1 MPFVAPKMAV
11 SQFKSE
17 EEFCRDSENG
27 RKTLPR
33 FESGR
38 GDLHAHRV
46 SRKNLDYVCCRS
58 SFALPRGTTCFPK
71 QQVVARNRKENL
83 ATRQK
88 AASISRNLPVGEQ
101 AYRQLTE
108 LYRALRLY
116 VNCFQPS
123 MKLLSK
129 QRDGKKVRCV
139 YDPAKTPLQR
149 LLQSG
154 VLPAEMQQELTEVA
168 QALDPIC
175 LFQQLEQLQRAVFR
189 CAVGCS
195 PFVSSPLSN
204 PLHVFSVEKCTA
216 GKHPEE
222 RSVPDPRA
230 GLETLYREQGR

>member
-58 SFALPRGTTCFPK
+58 SFGLPRGTTCFPK

-88 AASISRNLPVGEQ
+88 AASICTCGDKLTFRK
-101 AYRQLTE
+101 RQTYLQSAVNAVPTT
-108 LYRALRLY
+108 LRLK
-116 VNCFQPS
+116 P
-123 MKLLSK
+123 
-129 QRDGKKVRCV
+129 
-139 YDPAKTPLQR
+139 
-149 LLQSG
+149 
-154 VLPAEMQQELTEVA
+154 
-168 QALDPIC
+168 
-175 LFQQLEQLQRAVFR
+175 
-189 CAVGCS
+189 
-195 PFVSSPLSN
+195 
-204 PLHVFSVEKCTA
+204 H
-216 GKHPEE
+216 
-222 RSVPDPRA
+222 
-230 GLETLYREQGR
+230 

>member
-88 AASISRNLPVGEQ
+88 AASICNLCNRTQRFAAP
-101 AYRQLTE
+101 A
-108 LYRALRLY
+108 
-116 VNCFQPS
+116 NFCFQ
-123 MKLLSK
+123 
-129 QRDGKKVRCV
+129 
-139 YDPAKTPLQR
+139 
-149 LLQSG
+149 
-154 VLPAEMQQELTEVA
+154 
-168 QALDPIC
+168 
-175 LFQQLEQLQRAVFR
+175 
-189 CAVGCS
+189 
-195 PFVSSPLSN
+195 
-204 PLHVFSVEKCTA
+204 
-216 GKHPEE
+216 
-222 RSVPDPRA
+222 
-230 GLETLYREQGR
+230 